1 MLVLLICT
9 TLNVCSFNCK
19 NIKTSVT
26 ELNDLCTNHDFVLL
40 QETWLSRPE
49 LPMLSQINSS
59 FTGYGLS
66 SMDEESQILSGRPFG
81 GIAILWRKCFNAYCS
96 IKLYDCD
103 RIIGIEFAYDS
114 FKALFLCVYLPYDC
128 AENFDD
134 YMFYLSQ
141 LLQIIEDFSSP
152 YVYICGDFNANVLS
166 HSRFGDELR
175 RLCSDTLLCLSDTLL
190 LPSDTFTFIS
200 SSHDTVSWLDHV
212 LSTTS
217 GHSLFTNISVKS
229 DFITSDHLPL
239 CFSIS
244 IDNMHVPIIP
254 ADSTSRDSLISYNW
268 YGASDVNLSN
278 YNSCT
283 RAELAKIKL
292 PFDAL
297 QCENVDCTSHR
308 KDIDLFYYNII
319 NTLINCTKRCIPV
332 LKLHENNYIAG
343 WNEHVSYYYN
353 ISRIEFKWWVSNNR
367 PRQGSIYHAMRS
379 SRARFK
385 YALRQCKLDE
395 RLIVSEKLADHMKNH
410 EINDFWKDIRK
421 HSKSKSALSNCID
434 GVTGE
439 NAIADLWRDHYESL
453 LNDSTHHDEK
463 ADVLQSFNN
472 ICSHAGMYVTMSE
485 VLEVVKDL
493 PNRKSS
499 GLDGLNGESLKYADP
514 LLCLLLSICYTCM
527 FKHSYMPQSMINS
540 IIVPLVKNR
549 CGNLTDKNNYR
560 PIALSSITSK
570 VFEHIILLRLE
581 EYLWTTDN
589 QFGFK
594 SGHSTDLCIYA
605 LSELIEYFKSR
616 STSVYVAFLDASK
629 AFDKISHWT
638 LFRKLIDRNV
648 PMYLIKIL
656 CYWYQHQLMSVRWG
670 YSISN
675 VFNVTNGVRQGG
687 ILSPKLFNIYIDGLS
702 NILNNSLI
710 GGSLGGKRINHML
723 YADDLCIVSLSSA
736 GLQKLLSICDEYCA
750 SHSIT
755 FNVKKS
761 VCMFFK
767 CTVNKH
773 CDNST
778 VFLSGNQINFVQEVK
793 YLGVL
798 LNPSMKTSIDVSR
811 QTRKFYAQANMLL
824 RNFRYCSN
832 EVKCSL
838 FKSFCTNMYCCPL
851 WFNSTSSS
859 VKKLKCSYNSVLR
872 RLLCIRMPYS
882 ASAMF
887 VTHGIPSFYELLRK
901 CIYNFSERISSS
913 SNSIIK
919 ACLSPII
926 FIFSPIRRW
935 WRSVL
940 F

>member
-1 MLVLLICT
+1 MAT

-239 CFSIS
+239 CFIIS